1 MSNIYQCKFKWT
13 KQHTNCAWC
22 QWHTDYLYP
31 WKRAGRSPWTY
42 YIAKDHLKFL
52 TPPRLHLP
60 STKII
65 GLHHYIQF
73 KSSENQTGLHV
84 CACQVSTLLSTKK
97 ASCHP
102 SFSPTDT
109 LPHKVSTVYPGW
121 PQTLEFKWSSCLSI
135 PNYCNFGHVP
145 ILIFGFFLLLLYLWN
160 IFKKNHCFILHVCN
174 TSA

>member
-1 MSNIYQCKFKWT
+1 MNKAAHKLCMVSMTHRLPVPLKKSWEESLDLLHSQRSSQISN
-13 KQHTNCAWC
+13 
-22 QWHTDYLYP
+22 P
-31 WKRAGRSPWTY
+31 
-42 YIAKDHLKFL
+42 
-52 TPPRLHLP
+52 PPRLHLP

-145 ILIFGFFLLLLYLWN
+145 ILIFGFFLLLLYL
-160 IFKKNHCFILHVCN
+160 
-174 TSA
+174 